1 MPIMARSGGP
11 GPVATREEAT
21 TGHRPA
27 FEPSFQ
33 QADFLDHLARKDD
46 HVLLRARAGSGK
58 STTCRQGAWLLADQ
72 GWRSTYACFN
82 RHIATEFQRDLPRAC
97 RAATLHSLGFAMVRA
112 SLGDVVVDAD
122 KIDKIAAAYFPDR
135 RQRGERLA
143 VCRLVSAAKN
153 LLADADDAGQLR
165 QVAGEHDIELPEG
178 SDQEVLG
185 VVPEVLAKCRDDVR
199 TIDLDDMVWL
209 PVARG
214 MTATPDHDVLFV
226 DECLPG
232 WTPVLLADGSSRTI
246 REIVDGRQDVEVLA
260 YDTKTGVQRPCRV
273 TGWSRTFNRKPLV
286 KIKARWMRRKG
297 GGWPT
302 SFVICTEDHKVWA
315 DGRWVP
321 AGEVRP
327 GMMIQVE
334 TSATKSQVG
343 KITTRGR
350 QKLALAMSA
359 KNEAGLMPTPTIRR
373 APVVRGGNG
382 KGPTLAQKVLHEALG
397 DGWTMEHVI
406 TTNAHARQLGA
417 PNHYKIDLANPAEK
431 FAIEVDG
438 QSHRGSRREQDGRKE
453 ACLRSM
459 GWKVLRV
466 SNRVAIQNT
475 EHVVA
480 EVRESDCP
488 IAAKVV
494 SVEPVSIPDDYVYDI
509 SVDGCHD
516 FYANGVLVHNCQDL
530 NPCQHELVM
539 RLAPQARV
547 VVVGDDRQ
555 AIYGWRGADHQSLDT
570 LRDRL
575 AVGMTVAEK
584 RLTVTRRCPQAVVRL
599 AQAIVPDL
607 DHLRDAPEGSV
618 GAVPDDRW
626 MEEARPG
633 DMVLCRTNGP
643 LVSACFQLL
652 RDNRR
657 AFVRGRD
664 IGKGLLALIARLR
677 KREVRDLVV
686 AASSHLAREVE
697 RANALPNPGPVI
709 QAVQDKVSCLLAMCE
724 GADTVD
730 EVRHRVCT
738 LFSDLSEDNAVLL
751 SSVHRAKGLER
762 DHVIILR
769 PELLPGPWAKR
780 PADQLQELNL
790 AYVAATRARER
801 LTFAGPVPTIFRHR
815 A

>member
-1 MPIMARSGGP
+1 
-11 GPVATREEAT
+11 VATREEAT

-122 KIDKIAAAYFPDR
+122 KVDKIAAAYFPDR

-178 SDQEVLG
+178 ADQEVLG

-226 DECLPG
+226 DE
-232 WTPVLLADGSSRTI
+232 A
-246 REIVDGRQDVEVLA
+246 
-260 YDTKTGVQRPCRV
+260 
-273 TGWSRTFNRKPLV
+273 
-286 KIKARWMRRKG
+286 
-297 GGWPT
+297 
-302 SFVICTEDHKVWA
+302 
-315 DGRWVP
+315 
-321 AGEVRP
+321 
-327 GMMIQVE
+327 
-334 TSATKSQVG
+334 
-343 KITTRGR
+343 
-350 QKLALAMSA
+350 
-359 KNEAGLMPTPTIRR
+359 
-373 APVVRGGNG
+373 
-382 KGPTLAQKVLHEALG
+382 
-397 DGWTMEHVI
+397 
-406 TTNAHARQLGA
+406 
-417 PNHYKIDLANPAEK
+417 
-431 FAIEVDG
+431 
-438 QSHRGSRREQDGRKE
+438 
-453 ACLRSM
+453 
-459 GWKVLRV
+459 
-466 SNRVAIQNT
+466 
-475 EHVVA
+475 
-480 EVRESDCP
+480 
-488 IAAKVV
+488 
-494 SVEPVSIPDDYVYDI
+494 
-509 SVDGCHD
+509 
-516 FYANGVLVHNCQDL
+516 QDL
-530 NPCQHELVM
+530 NPCQHELVT

-584 RLTVTRRCPQAVVRL
+584 RLTVTRRCPQSVVRL

-607 DHLRDAPEGSV
+607 DHPRDAPEGSV

-677 KREVRDLVV
+677 KREVFDLVI
-686 AASSHLAREVE
+686 AARAHLEREVE

-724 GADTVD
+724 GADTVE